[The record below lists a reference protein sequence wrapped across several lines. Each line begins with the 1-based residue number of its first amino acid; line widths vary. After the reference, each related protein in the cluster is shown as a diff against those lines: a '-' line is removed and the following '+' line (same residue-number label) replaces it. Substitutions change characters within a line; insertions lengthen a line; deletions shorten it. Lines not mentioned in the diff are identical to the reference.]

1 VRSMPEADS
10 QSPGPALPADDV
22 VVEALRCGDEDMF
35 AALLTAWSPGML
47 QVARAY
53 VADEHAAEDV
63 VQDAWVGVLRGIDK
77 FEARSALRTWV
88 YRIVINRAKTRG
100 VNDARTVPMTS
111 LTTAKEDFDPT
122 VDPGGPLGGPRGGSR
137 GADEAVALPRTPVA
151 WPSPEGE
158 ILALEVHQHIE
169 RALDSLPLRQRVVI
183 TLRDMQGYSS
193 DEVCAILEI
202 TAANQRVLLH
212 RARASLR
219 GTLDRY
225 LSAPSGKEPT
235 R

>member
-1 VRSMPEADS
+1 MPEADS
-10 QSPGPALPADDV
+10 QSPGPVLPADDV

-53 VADEHAAEDV
+53 VADEYAAEDV

-111 LTTAKEDFDPT
+111 LATAKEDFDPA
-122 VDPGGPLGGPRGGSR
+122 VDPGGPLGGSR
-137 GADEAVALPRTPVA
+137 GADDSVALPQTPVA

-169 RALDSLPLRQRVVI
+169 RALGSLPARQRVVI

-225 LSAPSGKEPT
+225 LTAQSGKEPT

>member
-1 VRSMPEADS
+1 MRDMPEADL

-53 VADEHAAEDV
+53 VADEHTAEDV

-111 LTTAKEDFDPT
+111 LTTAKEDFDPA
-122 VDPGGPLGGPRGGSR
+122 VDPGGPRGGSR
-137 GADEAVALPRTPVA
+137 GADDPLAPPRTPVA

-169 RALDSLPLRQRVVI
+169 RALGSLPARQRVVI

-193 DEVCAILEI
+193 DEVCALLEI

-225 LSAPSGKEPT
+225 LTAQSGKEPT

>member
-1 VRSMPEADS
+1 MPEADT

-111 LTTAKEDFDPT
+111 LTAAKEDFGPA
-122 VDPGGPLGGPRGGSR
+122 VDPGGPRAGSR
-137 GADEAVALPRTPVA
+137 GADDPLAPPRTPVA

-169 RALDSLPLRQRVVI
+169 RALGSLPARQRIVI

-193 DEVCAILEI
+193 DEVCALLEI

-212 RARASLR
+212 RARTSLR

-225 LSAPSGKEPT
+225 LTAQSGKEPT